1 MSSLDN
7 VIKDTDEANF
17 VSDVIEAS
25 NQVPIVVDFWAPWCG
40 PCKKLTPDLERNI
53 LSFKGKVRLVKINV
67 DENQGIASQLR
78 IQSIPAVYGFYGGK
92 PIDGFMGAQPEAK
105 LKEFIS
111 GLISK
116 SGGEVSDNLDN
127 LIGEADEKLD
137 TGLIDEAEEI
147 YEKVLEENSNHIG
160 AYAGLIRA
168 KIIVKN
174 LVDAQNILDSVP
186 EVIKGEKAFE
196 KIQAEID
203 LSKKISATR
212 SLEDITSD
220 LSRDPNNLSY
230 MFELSLSK
238 ISSKDYA
245 NAIEQLLKIF
255 EEDPNWENGRA
266 KDQLLQ
272 LFESLGHD
280 DPLVLKGRRKLSS
293 IVFS

>member
-174 LVDAQNILDSVP
+174 LADAQNILDSVP

>member
-147 YEKVLEENSNHIG
+147 YEKVLEEDSNHIG

-293 IVFS
+293 IIFS